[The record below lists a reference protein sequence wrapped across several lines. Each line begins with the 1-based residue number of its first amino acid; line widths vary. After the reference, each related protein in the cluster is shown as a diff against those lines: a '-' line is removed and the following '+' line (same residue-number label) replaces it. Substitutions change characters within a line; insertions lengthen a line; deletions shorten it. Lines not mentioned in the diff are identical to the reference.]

1 MAFTT
6 IAKPSVHFDSLYYDG
21 SDSTLTISSLAFKPD
36 ALLFKRSSGASG
48 DTIFNNS
55 TRGTAHNWRPNVS
68 ASSDTTVYVAS
79 YTSNG
84 CTLTGNLENTNNNGD
99 KYVANFWKANGGT
112 TSANSDGS
120 ISSVVQ
126 ANTTSGFSVVTYT
139 GTGSAGTIGH
149 GLGVAPK
156 MVMVKNTTQADRGKV
171 LCMGTTFV
179 ADPQTDSTE
188 FAFTGPQADNTAFND
203 TAPTTS
209 VFSVGTDSMTNQSSQ
224 PLEAYCFAEVQG
236 FSKFGFYS
244 GTGNVQG
251 TKVYCGFRPKVLIV
265 KSIDDSEEWVMK
277 SPVRALS
284 VGTGGELKRSL
295 KLNGGMTDNCFI
307 NAESNGFRLTTTDAK
322 ANGENTKYVYMAF
335 AEMPMVGTNGVIS
348 LAR

>member
-1 MAFTT
+1 MAF
-6 IAKPSVHFDSLYYDG
+6 ISFQPHDHFDSLYYDG

-36 ALLFKRSSGASG
+36 ALLLKRCNGSSG

-68 ASSDTTVYVAS
+68 SASDTTVYVAS
-79 YTSNG
+79 YTSDG

-99 KYVANFWKANGGT
+99 KYIGNFWKANGAS
-112 TSANSDGS
+112 TSSNSDGS
-120 ISSVVQ
+120 ITSTVQ
-126 ANTTSGFSVVTYT
+126 ANTTAGFSIVTYT

-156 MVMVKNTTQADRGKV
+156 LIMVKNTTQSDRGKV
-171 LCMGTTFV
+171 LCMGTTLV
-179 ADPQTDSTE
+179 SDPQTDNSE
-188 FAFTGPQADNTAFND
+188 FAYTGAQLDNTAFND

-209 VFSVGTDSMTNQSSQ
+209 VFSVGTDAMTNQSSQ

-236 FSKFGFYS
+236 FSKFGFYT
-244 GTGNVQG
+244 GTGNVAG
-251 TKVYCGFRPKVLIV
+251 TKVYCGFRPKLIV
-265 KSIDDSEEWVMK
+265 VKNIDATEDWAMK

-284 VGTGGELKRSL
+284 VGTGGELKRTI
-295 KLNGGMTDNCFI
+295 KYNGGIQDNCTI
-307 NAESNGFRLTTTDAK
+307 NAESNGFRLTTADGK
-322 ANGENTKYVYMAF
+322 ANGEDVKYMYFAF
-335 AEMPMVGTNGVIS
+335 AEMPMVGSNGVIS